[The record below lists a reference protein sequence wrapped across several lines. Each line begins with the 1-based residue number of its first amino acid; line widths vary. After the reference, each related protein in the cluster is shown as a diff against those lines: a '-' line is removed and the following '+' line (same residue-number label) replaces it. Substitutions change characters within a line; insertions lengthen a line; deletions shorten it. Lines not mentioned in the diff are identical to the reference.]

1 MGDQMSGDHMCLGP
15 NVSQPSSTNLL
26 LFSKLITSSV
36 WSIKKKTHRHSEQN
50 LWNSIPWTT
59 QNLGAP
65 DFWHWP
71 LGTMYLRYFRSGTLW
86 VLIKSH
92 VKAVWRPQNL
102 PKDWRS
108 WGRFC
113 RSPNSLRMGFT
124 FLMDANTSKYSK
136 YFYNYFMGMKQ
147 TLISHWKILKKSM
160 EWEISFTFSWYL
172 KISLFTFTS

>member
-1 MGDQMSGDHMCLGP
+1 MPHPGCDEIDPKPIWSPDLNWLETAFREGPINWGPIMGDQMSGDHMCLGP

-92 VKAVWRPQNL
+92 VKTVWRPQNL

-108 WGRFC
+108 WGIYLC
-113 RSPNSLRMGFT
+113 SNLLHKHRS
-124 FLMDANTSKYSK
+124 
-136 YFYNYFMGMKQ
+136 
-147 TLISHWKILKKSM
+147 IH
-160 EWEISFTFSWYL
+160 
-172 KISLFTFTS
+172 

>member
-1 MGDQMSGDHMCLGP
+1 MPHPGCDEIDPKPIWSPDLNWLGTVCREGPINWGPIMGDQMSGDHMCLGP

-108 WGRFC
+108 WGIYLC
-113 RSPNSLRMGFT
+113 SLLLHKHRS
-124 FLMDANTSKYSK
+124 
-136 YFYNYFMGMKQ
+136 
-147 TLISHWKILKKSM
+147 IH
-160 EWEISFTFSWYL
+160 
-172 KISLFTFTS
+172 